1 MAYTIIKG
9 QEKFICDTQ
18 EEVIYRFFT
27 RTDYAAGGILRFAD
41 DELNVTGKDQRN
53 INMDRFSRTYFTVFY
68 HRNLVMRSIM
78 VLDEC
83 GRPMDVRDWT
93 EAIRRVESGY
103 VPQKKTLDTPD
114 PLYRRGPCGC
124 GEKQRE
130 HFICGPAMWHR
141 TYRDLGHAD
150 YLHEL
155 ETVPGRTKGL
165 RIRKPEAEHN
175 VKKIVRRLSHTSKS
189 WKEQGKSAA
198 QWGKHKK
205 GIDRASLRKFF
216 ERSIENESLDIPDE
230 DFSEDYGVCFDVEE
244 MRCLFS

>member
-124 GEKQRE
+124 GEKQRAAPAADLAQSAGR
-130 HFICGPAMWHR
+130 HGGAGGILHDICPDPAG
-141 TYRDLGHAD
+141 DHAGGAC
-150 YLHEL
+150 
-155 ETVPGRTKGL
+155 VL
-165 RIRKPEAEHN
+165 RPPSA
-175 VKKIVRRLSHTSKS
+175 HTS
-189 WKEQGKSAA
+189 AA
-198 QWGKHKK
+198 LPTLPARCG
-205 GIDRASLRKFF
+205 G
-216 ERSIENESLDIPDE
+216 SIPAA
-230 DFSEDYGVCFDVEE
+230 C
-244 MRCLFS
+244 R